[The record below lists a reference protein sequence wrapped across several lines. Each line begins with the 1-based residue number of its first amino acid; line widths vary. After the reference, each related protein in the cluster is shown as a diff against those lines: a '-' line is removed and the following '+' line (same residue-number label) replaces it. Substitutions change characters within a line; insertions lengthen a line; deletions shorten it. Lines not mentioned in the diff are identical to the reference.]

1 MGELTTLKNIDISQL
16 TVTKLR
22 DRHLQLAD
30 EMIRKLN
37 EELKQQKSVN
47 KHGLAENANLRVQLA
62 VSHSQ
67 HPIRFKYFFRI
78 VSEHVNR

>member
-67 HPIRFKYFFRI
+67 HPIRFQDF
-78 VSEHVNR
+78 V

>member
-62 VSHSQ
+62 VSHTQ
-67 HPIRFKYFFRI
+67 HPIRFEYFFRI